1 MITTDRGSAARKYV
15 KMRDLN
21 ILSLVMTA
29 LIAVCACITF
39 GITDDAW
46 VQGLSA
52 GTALLAVL
60 GGWRE
65 LRAVRR

>member
-1 MITTDRGSAARKYV
+1 M

-21 ILSLVMTA
+21 ILSLVMTV
-29 LIAVCACITF
+29 IIVICACITF

-46 VQGLSA
+46 VEGLSA
-52 GTALLAVL
+52 GTALLALL

-65 LRAVRR
+65 LRATRR

>member
-1 MITTDRGSAARKYV
+1 
-15 KMRDLN
+15 MRDLN